1 MEKIAAGRTATI
13 YRLSPTQALKLYDS
27 DISVTQVERERA
39 AMTVAYSAGLPALLP
54 GELVEQDGRRGFTMP
69 LLHGQT
75 GMERI
80 YGGADIEEEARL
92 LAKLQFQVH
101 QASGTGLISTR
112 QRLLPLLK
120 FLDISAQTRTKLLS
134 ALNRLPDGSTLLH
147 GDFHPGNLCFTENGP
162 VILDWVDATQGA
174 PVFDVARCL
183 VLFGWGVTT
192 EWPRLQFTQTYL
204 TEYQRLSG
212 DPLSQLEDALL
223 ICRAARLHE
232 NAEENPAALR
242 ALIEP

>member
-13 YRLSPTQALKLYDS
+13 YRVSSTQALKLYDR
-27 DISVTQVERERA
+27 DISVASIERERA
-39 AMTVAYSAGLPALLP
+39 AMTLAHSAGLPALLP
-54 GELVEQDGRRGFTMP
+54 GELVEKDSKRGFTMP

-80 YGGADIEEEARL
+80 YGGTDITEEAQL
-92 LAKLQFQVH
+92 LAALQYQVH
-101 QASGTGLISTR
+101 QASGAGLLSTR

-120 FLDISAQTRTKLLS
+120 FLDVSPQTRTKLLS
-134 ALNRLPDGSTLLH
+134 ALNRLPDDTALLH

-174 PVFDVARCL
+174 PVLDVARCL

-192 EWPRLQFTQTYL
+192 EPMRNLFTQTYL
-204 TEYQRLSG
+204 GEYQRLSG
-212 DPLSQLEDALL
+212 DPLPQLEDALL
-223 ICRAARLHE
+223 VCRAARLSE
-232 NAEENPAALR
+232 NAEENPTALR
-242 ALIEP
+242 ALIER